1 MDELTDV
8 DKAKMER
15 DQKKI
20 EVKLE
25 RWMVNLTPYFDTFSN
40 CKSNI
45 YVIIISGIVIHLYC
59 ILNMDK
65 SHEMFQSGMDWFE
78 SRANYMNSDF
88 SVTVS

>member
-25 RWMVNLTPYFDTFSN
+25 RWMVNLTS
-40 CKSNI
+40 
-45 YVIIISGIVIHLYC
+45 
-59 ILNMDK
+59 
-65 SHEMFQSGMDWFE
+65 
-78 SRANYMNSDF
+78 
-88 SVTVS
+88 

>member
-25 RWMVNLTPYFDTFSN
+25 RWLVNSTSL
-40 CKSNI
+40 
-45 YVIIISGIVIHLYC
+45 L
-59 ILNMDK
+59 
-65 SHEMFQSGMDWFE
+65 
-78 SRANYMNSDF
+78 
-88 SVTVS
+88 